1 MARFGR
7 GQPHPPIFLRAPL
20 VAAIVATIASPIHV
34 IQTDSHRPSP
44 THVYY
49 VRPSRSS
56 LVPDRLAPQS
66 HIVLTTSTRHA
77 GREVDVVVLRNPLAP
92 AAVPDRVLQQSHV
105 VLTFSARHPARD
117 SDVVVLRNPIV
128 PVAAPSAGAPKPRV
142 IQAQPGP
149 RRLGFIQV
157 TPAWGADFIPDRLPT
172 QIHVLLQDHRIPKTQ
187 VVVLRNALVPP
198 AAPTRLAPQSHV
210 VLQEQRPAKTHV
222 VVVRN
227 ALVPPATPARLAPQV
242 HVISQVASRLR
253 AVRAPL
259 IVLLQGGLPP
269 VTVFALPLQIED
281 RSGFLVALLDQSTKR
296 YLVGEQSAVKLST
309 EDT

>member
-20 VAAIVATIASPIHV
+20 VAAIVAATTTSPIHV
-34 IQTDSHRPSP
+34 IQTDSHRPAP
-44 THVYY
+44 THVY
-49 VRPSRSS
+49 VLRSSRS

-66 HIVLTTSTRHA
+66 HI
-77 GREVDVVVLRNPLAP
+77 
-92 AAVPDRVLQQSHV
+92 

-117 SDVVVLRNPIV
+117 SDVVVLRNPVV
-128 PVAAPSAGAPKPRV
+128 PVAAPSVGAPKPHV

-172 QIHVLLQDHRIPKTQ
+172 QIHVLLQDHRVPKTQ
-187 VVVLRNALVPP
+187 VVVLRNAMVPP
-198 AAPTRLAPQSHV
+198 AAPTRLAPQMHV
-210 VLQEQRPAKTHV
+210 LLQEQRPPKTHV

-227 ALVPPATPARLAPQV
+227 ALVPPAVATRLAPQV
-242 HVISQVASRLR
+242 HIISQVASRLR

-296 YLVGEQSAVKLST
+296 YLVAEQSAVKLST